1 MVGKGKSRRRLA
13 LMVALALST
22 GGGCLTSVDGGMIWG
37 MSKAYAADT
46 HEYTETAT
54 SISGL
59 EGTEKTGFMSD
70 NKITLGTEGGATDK
84 PFSTYGTISGGGKKN
99 ATADVSNNTLTIHGL
114 KVSNGN
120 GFSII
125 YGGISGTG
133 AVTNNSV
140 FFNNGLS
147 KDPIYGGF
155 NGATA
160 TKAVTGNSVT
170 VAGGTVEGDAF
181 GGYTT
186 GKGAVTGNSVT
197 IKGGSLGDEAA
208 GGVIGN
214 SASSANAADNT
225 LTISGGAFTKSGG
238 TNVFGAYNAG
248 SGKTINNIVNL
259 GDGENAM
266 ASGFNLTRVRI
277 YGGNKTNDVTGN
289 TLNVNASG
297 IVVRTAQ
304 NFEKYNFNLTKGVAA
319 GSTMLKM
326 SDSGGFGSTPNVQWS
341 KITMNAEGWNAD
353 TTKYGRLGT
362 MELLR
367 TGSGADLKIF
377 NTEALD
383 RKATSG
389 DFEYHMYTDVTTPP
403 MSFFGYNMVN
413 YVRADID
420 RFQNADAT
428 ADNVTGT
435 AVYGGYS
442 SLGNTTTNNK
452 IKITNTNNTNLS
464 VYGGYTAGA
473 GDSTNNHVTITAT
486 GKVKSAYGGY
496 ATAANSKAEDNT
508 VTVEQGGWVDNDSYA
523 GQAKG
528 TVNRNI
534 FTVKGHADWSV
545 TGGKLDGSSTA
556 EGNEVRIESGMVKGY
571 ATGATGGAGSTV
583 TGNKVTLTDGTVKK
597 NISGGQS
604 SGANGKT
611 TGNIVSITSD
621 STVEG
626 VVNGGHMTGDGTVS
640 GNEVTIAGS
649 TVKNSVNGGYSSASG
664 TVTGNKVTVSGSST
678 LEKAVYG
685 GYADTAGTVTANIVD
700 ISGGTFKKRVYG
712 GYSDKHGTVT
722 GNKVT
727 ITGGTFQDH
736 VYGGAGGDNNAAYTA
751 QNFAANDNIVTIAGG
766 TFSGNIYGGVS
777 WKTNGTATGNT
788 VNLGDAD
795 HTDLSGTTLTNAD
808 IYGGKY
814 SGNGTGTGDYVTG
827 NTLNVNAK
835 NVTAKSVNNFENY
848 KFKLNSATAFGDT
861 MLTVTNAGDFT
872 GTGVDWNKITADRT
886 ALSDVSN
893 LHGIQRIA
901 LMKRSNAADTLK
913 FQNYAAQEIG
923 TATDTHEFGLV
934 TDTDKDEANAALFE
948 VSRFKDSEVVYS
960 GTTEAYQGASGS
972 EIYGGLSRYGHTT
985 TGNKLTVTGLKGA
998 NDPKYAFGGIN
1009 KGATGDVK
1017 NNTLNI
1023 EMANAG
1029 DTIDEAYAGEAEN
1042 ENNTGEVSGNI
1053 ANMKT
1058 GTVNKIYGGHTF
1070 GKGAVKD
1077 NITNFSGGTSTNYVA
1092 GGYVDNAANVTDVT
1106 GNKVVF
1112 TGGTADAVEG
1122 GAGKGTGALKN
1133 NTVAFSGTSSTAD
1146 TLRGAKSEGQGIVEE
1161 NGVTIAGGT
1170 VGSAYGAVTSGGG
1183 EAKKNT
1189 VTISGG
1195 MVNTEVAGG
1204 VGYKAT
1210 ANIVTLTGG
1219 TVSGDVY
1226 GGKSAGPGSS
1236 TSGNIVNLGAEDG
1249 TYTANLT
1256 NAALHGDNNSGTG
1269 ATLNVRAK
1277 NITAKSADNFE
1288 NYKFHLNDDI
1298 AKNGGSMLTLTENNG
1313 FHGGNLFDWTKL
1325 DVDTSKL
1332 SGSTVIG
1339 KATLLTGT
1347 ANGLKFTNYAGRNKT
1362 TAATNG
1368 DYETAL
1374 RTDTNAATATKVI
1387 LDYNRFQNNAKATY
1401 DGSLPATQLADGS
1414 TEVYGGISYAGNT
1427 TKNNHLTVTG
1437 VQGNL
1442 TSAYGGKTAGAK
1454 GDVVKNRVT
1463 VEQTGTGAI
1472 SNVFGGYTSS
1482 AEATA
1487 KAEDNTA
1494 TIQGGT
1500 FGAVYGGYAE
1510 NAASATG
1517 NHVFIEGGTV
1527 QTAVV
1532 GGGGKR
1538 TATGAM
1544 SGNDVTITGGTV
1556 TGYVIGGDSRLLA
1569 STSNKNIIN
1578 LGDDAGK
1585 YAANLSGAEV
1595 WGTSYGGKVL
1605 ANANAKIAGNTL
1617 NVKAKDGVTLKK
1629 VRNVEKFN
1637 FQLVDDTTKMA
1648 PLLNLTETGGFGKV
1662 SADNSDVTVK
1672 WANVVADMSKVTTE
1686 KDAAKIQGRNT
1697 YILMRAADNSLKFSD
1712 YAARYDVH
1720 GGVYETGMRTDTNA
1734 ATAKE
1739 VLYDV
1744 NRFKD
1749 GRVTYTAASTG
1760 EALGGYSA
1768 FGNTTEGN
1776 ELTLTGATG
1785 TLAAVYGGQ
1794 TVGAT
1799 GNSVNNKVTLKD
1811 TGAGSIANVYGG
1823 AITKAANGGNAT
1835 GNTVTLT
1842 GGTVTGAVYGGYTEG
1857 SGKTTGNTV
1866 NIGADPTTLRQGD
1879 ASTLAAGTNFAAAE
1893 LYGGNKADAAG
1904 NTLNVTVKDAAAKKA
1919 QNFDK
1924 YTFYLTNSVA
1934 ADKSSSGTVD
1944 DTFTKSRGTM
1954 LTLAEG
1960 FDGQTADWNKVTVDT
1975 SKLSADKTLGAITL
1989 MKSTAAN
1996 KLKFSNYAAKNHAV
2010 SGDYEVVQRTD
2021 TNTSEANAVL
2031 IDVNRF
2037 RNGDVTYHN
2046 GDNNAKTYAGVSYG
2060 GNTVEGNT
2068 FTLKGISEGKTLK
2081 YVSGGRSEGTAGGA
2095 VKNTVNLLGTGKG
2108 TLEEVYGGYVGNA
2121 ANAADAT
2128 ENTVNIAG
2136 GTAKNVYGGYTNGT
2150 GKTTKNTVN
2159 IGYTDDKGVFHDVAD
2174 GAKVMGTI
2182 YGGNGTDAAGNVLNV
2197 SGKLAAGNIKNFESV
2212 NFHVRNTMASGTTLL
2227 TLDGAAATE
2236 GLDWAKITLEGEFS
2250 SSAKSYEPYR
2260 LTLMANE
2267 KGIDFRKGGVDTYA
2281 PIGAKG
2287 VTKGDYEAVL
2297 DTDTHV
2303 AQAKA
2308 VNAEIYRFRNNEAT
2322 YTAAD
2327 GAHDAAWGGRS
2338 LIGNDAT
2345 GNTLT
2350 ISGGTLKDAY
2360 GGWSTGKKADGTLG
2374 KTTGNTV
2381 NFTGGTVTG
2390 TIYGGSNNATGNT
2403 LNVTGTQSAGD
2414 IKNFEKLHFDTS
2426 MAKAGDTILTL
2437 NGGKKTTGL
2446 DWQKVEAAGLDEA
2459 SLATRTGVAREELFS
2474 LMAND
2479 KGIDFGTSYDKAKE
2493 KTVGDYEYSIAKEAD
2508 AAKGA
2513 AAEKVVVRGFRFQN
2527 NADAVYETGDNKAAW
2542 GGRSI
2547 VGNTVQKNKLTV
2559 KGGTLTEAAYG
2570 GLNAKGAVTGNTLIL
2585 AGGTVKN
2592 AYGGFVEGAGNATKN
2607 TVEVQKDTQ
2616 AQIYGGHAAQ
2626 GEASGNILN
2635 LGAVNIGANV
2645 YGGSGKK
2652 TDGNVIN
2659 LFGTKIK
2666 GTVTGGTAASGK
2678 ANVLAIRAAGTEIGD
2693 FNGVQNLKFYLP
2705 EGAKSSMT
2713 TMLKLGVMDKDIKGL
2728 NVDLDLSGAA
2738 KMLKREDVF
2747 SLMKVAEG
2755 GTLTTDEK
2763 IKGEVTGTQGV
2774 SLDYKFRV
2782 QKKGADELIAAVES
2796 VEMKGATKSLAET
2809 RTTATDV
2816 LGGGMTMLADA
2827 GVASAVEAAAA
2838 ANANAQVEAAPMATN
2853 KAPSAKA
2860 ASAANVQTGAYTA
2873 WAAQG
2878 GSSMRIHSGSYVD
2891 TRGYMLNVGFAR
2903 KHEGKDSTLTFGPFV
2918 EYGRASYDSYLEDA
2932 AGTHADGK
2940 VSYFGVGVLARQDLK
2955 SGLYLEGSVRGG
2967 QIKSDYA
2974 GDVSGKTTSYDISN
2988 PYYAIHLGVGKETRL
3003 KSGDVLET
3011 YLKYFFSHQ
3020 NGTNGKL
3027 STGEDYDFDAVNSHR
3042 LRLGARYTHDMSDEG
3057 RFYAGLAWE
3066 YEFNGEARAT
3076 YQGMATPSPS
3086 LKGASAMLELGYRF
3100 TPKKSRVSYDVN
3112 LSGWQ
3117 GKREGFS
3124 GSVGVNWAF

>member
-37 MSKAYAADT
+37 MSTAHAAET
-46 HEYTETAT
+46 HDYTETAT
-54 SISGL
+54 SINGL
-59 EGTEKTGFMSD
+59 EGTDKTGFMSD
-70 NKITLGTEGGATDK
+70 NKITLGTEDGATDK
-84 PFSTYGTISGGGKKN
+84 PFSTWGTISGGGKK
-99 ATADVSNNTLTIHGL
+99 TAVEDVRNNMLTIHGL
-114 KVSNGN
+114 KVSNG
-120 GFSII
+120 GGQSMI

-133 AVTNNSV
+133 AVTKNNV
-140 FFNNGLS
+140 IFNNGLS

-155 NGATA
+155 NGASA

-197 IKGGSLGDEAA
+197 IKGGRLGDEAA
-208 GGVIGN
+208 GGVIGD
-214 SASSANAADNT
+214 SSSSANASGNT
-225 LTISGGAFTKSGG
+225 LTIAGGAFTKSGG
-238 TNVFGAYNAG
+238 TNVYGGYTAG

-259 GDGENAM
+259 GDGENPM
-266 ASGFNLTRVRI
+266 ATGFDLAGVKI
-277 YGGNKTNDVTGN
+277 YGGNQTNDVTGN

-326 SDSGGFGSTPNVQWS
+326 SDSGGFGSTPDVQWS

-367 TGSGADLKIF
+367 VTSGADLKIF
-377 NTEALD
+377 NPTAPN
-383 RKATSG
+383 RTGTSG
-389 DFEYHMYTDVTTPP
+389 DFEYRMYTDATFAFMGRV
-403 MSFFGYNMVN
+403 SAN

-452 IKITNTNNTNLS
+452 IKITNTNNTNLN

-473 GDSTNNHVTITAT
+473 GDSTKNTVTIA
-486 GKVKSAYGGY
+486 GASKVKNVYGGYVTAANAKADGNTVNIESGSTVSGHIYGGY
-496 ATAANSKAEDNT
+496 AN
-508 VTVEQGGWVDNDSYA
+508 
-523 GQAKG
+523 
-528 TVNRNI
+528 
-534 FTVKGHADWSV
+534 
-545 TGGKLDGSSTA
+545 GSST
-556 EGNEVRIESGMVKGY
+556 
-571 ATGATGGAGSTV
+571 
-583 TGNKVTLTDGTVKK
+583 
-597 NISGGQS
+597 
-604 SGANGKT
+604 T
-611 TGNIVSITSD
+611 TN
-621 STVEG
+621 
-626 VVNGGHMTGDGTVS
+626 
-640 GNEVTIAGS
+640 
-649 TVKNSVNGGYSSASG
+649 
-664 TVTGNKVTVSGSST
+664 
-678 LEKAVYG
+678 
-685 GYADTAGTVTANIVD
+685 
-700 ISGGTFKKRVYG
+700 
-712 GYSDKHGTVT
+712 
-722 GNKVT
+722 
-727 ITGGTFQDH
+727 
-736 VYGGAGGDNNAAYTA
+736 
-751 QNFAANDNIVTIAGG
+751 
-766 TFSGNIYGGVS
+766 
-777 WKTNGTATGNT
+777 NT

-795 HTDLSGTTLTNAD
+795 HTDFAGTTLTNSE
-808 IYGGKY
+808 IHGGNK
-814 SGNGTGTGDYVTG
+814 SNVTG

-835 NVTAKSVNNFENY
+835 NITAKSVGNFENY
-848 KFKLNSATAFGDT
+848 KFKLNSATTFGDT
-861 MLTVTNAGDFT
+861 MLTVANAGAFD
-872 GTGVDWNKITADRT
+872 GTGVDMNKITVDRT
-886 ALSDVSN
+886 GLSADY
-893 LHGIQRIA
+893 LATQHGIKRIT
-901 LMKRSNAADTLK
+901 LLKRSNVADTLK
-913 FQNYAAQEIG
+913 FANYAAKRAAD
-923 TATDTHEFGLV
+923 ATDTHEFRLI
-934 TDTDKDEANAALFE
+934 TDNDTATANALMLEA
-948 VSRFKDSEVVYS
+948 SRFKGGRVNYD
-960 GTTEAYQGASGS
+960 GTTASYNG
-972 EIYGGLSRYGHTT
+972 EIYGGISREGHTT
-985 TGNKLTVTGLKGA
+985 TDNQLTVTGIHGA
-998 NDPKYAFGGIN
+998 NDPKFAFGGLN
-1009 KGATGDVK
+1009 EGTTGDVT
-1017 NNTLNI
+1017 NSHATINLQDAADEIAEVYGGMISN
-1023 EMANAG
+1023 EDNA
-1029 DTIDEAYAGEAEN
+1029 
-1042 ENNTGEVSGNI
+1042 GEVSGNSVTMQKGTVQKVFGGYT
-1053 ANMKT
+1053 AGT
-1058 GTVNKIYGGHTF
+1058 GTVKNNT
-1070 GKGAVKD
+1070 A
-1077 NITNFSGGTSTNYVA
+1077 NFSGSESADHIAGAYVQNVA
-1092 GGYVDNAANVTDVT
+1092 NASEVT

-1112 TGGTADAVEG
+1112 TGGTADNINGAVSE
-1122 GAGKGTGALKN
+1122 GTGALKT
-1133 NTVAFSGTSSTAD
+1133 NTIEFSGTGSMANA
-1146 TLRGAKSEGQGIVEE
+1146 LRGAFSKTQGLVEE
-1161 NGVTIAGGT
+1161 NGVTISGGT
-1170 VGSAYGAVTSGGG
+1170 VDSAFGAVTDGTGIATKNYVTVSGG
-1183 EAKKNT
+1183 T
-1189 VTISGG
+1189 
-1195 MVNTEVAGG
+1195 VNTEVAGG
-1204 VGYKAT
+1204 VGYNVT
-1210 ANIVTLTGG
+1210 ANTVTISGG

-1226 GGKSAGPGSS
+1226 GGKSSGPGSS

-1256 NAALHGDNNSGTG
+1256 NAVLHGDNNSGTG

-1277 NITAKSADNFE
+1277 NITAKSADKFA
-1288 NYKFHLNDDI
+1288 NYTFHLNDDI
-1298 AKNGGSMLTLTENNG
+1298 AQNGGSMLTLTENNG
-1313 FHGGNLFDWTKL
+1313 FNGGNQFDWTKL

-1332 SGSTVIG
+1332 SGNTVIG
-1339 KATLLTGT
+1339 NATLLTGT
-1347 ANGLKFTNYAGRNKT
+1347 TNGLKFSNYAGRNKT

-1387 LDYNRFQNNAKATY
+1387 LDYNRFQNNANATY
-1401 DGSLPATQLADGS
+1401 DGSIPPTQLADGS

-1442 TSAYGGKTAGAK
+1442 TSAYGGKAAGAK
-1454 GDVVKNRVT
+1454 GDAVKNRVM

-1482 AEATA
+1482 TEATA

-1494 TIQGGT
+1494 TIKGGT

-1510 NAASATG
+1510 NAASVTG

-1527 QTAVV
+1527 QNAVV
-1532 GGGGKR
+1532 GGGGKS

-1544 SGNDVTITGGTV
+1544 SGNDITITGGTV
-1556 TGYVIGGDSRLLA
+1556 TGQIVGGDSRVLT

-1595 WGTSYGGKVL
+1595 WGTSYDGNVL
-1605 ANANAKIAGNTL
+1605 ANDNAKIAGNTL

-1637 FQLVDDTTKMA
+1637 FQLVDNTTKTA
-1648 PLLNLTETGGFGKV
+1648 PLLNLTELGGFDKV
-1662 SADNSDVTVK
+1662 TADNSDVKVK
-1672 WANVVADMSKVTTE
+1672 WSNVTANMSKVTTE
-1686 KDAAKIQGRNT
+1686 KDAAKIQGKNT
-1697 YILMRAADNSLKFSD
+1697 YILMRAADPTLKFSD
-1712 YAARYDVH
+1712 YAARYDTY
-1720 GGVYETGMRTDTNA
+1720 GGVYETGLRTNTNTDTA
-1734 ATAKE
+1734 QE

-1749 GRVTYTAASTG
+1749 GRITYTTTSTG

-1776 ELTLTGATG
+1776 ELTLTGVTG
-1785 TLAAVYGGQ
+1785 TLAAAYGGQ
-1794 TVGAT
+1794 TAGVT
-1799 GNSVNNKVTLKD
+1799 GDSANNKVTFKG
-1811 TGAGSIANVYGG
+1811 TGAGSIVNVYGG
-1823 AITKAANGGNAT
+1823 AITKAANSGNAT

-1866 NIGADPTTLRQGD
+1866 NIGDGTA
-1879 ASTLAAGTNFAAAE
+1879 ATLAAGTNLANAMLA
-1893 LYGGNKADAAG
+1893 GGNKSEMTG
-1904 NTLNVTVKDAAAKKA
+1904 NTLNVMVKDAAAKKA
-1919 QNFDK
+1919 QNFEN
-1924 YTFYLTNSVA
+1924 YTFHLTDHIA
-1934 ADKSSSGTVD
+1934 ADKPKSGVVD
-1944 DTFTKSRGTM
+1944 DAFTKSRGTM

-1960 FDGQTADWNKVTVDT
+1960 FDGQAVDWSKVKVDT

-2021 TNTSEANAVL
+2021 TNAGVANAVL

-2060 GNTVEGNT
+2060 GNTAEGNK
-2068 FTLKGISEGKTLK
+2068 FTLKGISEGKTLQ

-2108 TLEEVYGGYVGNA
+2108 TLEEVYGGYVGNV
-2121 ANAADAT
+2121 ANAADVT

-2136 GTAKNVYGGYTNGT
+2136 GTAKNVYGGYTRGT
-2150 GKTTKNTVN
+2150 GKTVKNTVN
-2159 IGYTDDKGVFHDVAD
+2159 IGYTDEAGVFHDVAD
-2174 GAKVMGTI
+2174 GAKITGTI
-2182 YGGNGTDAAGNVLNV
+2182 YGGSGSDATGNVLNV
-2197 SGKLAAGNIKNFESV
+2197 SGKIAAGNIKNFESV
-2212 NFHVRNTMASGTTLL
+2212 KFHVRDTMASGTTLL

-2236 GLDWAKITLEGEFS
+2236 GLDWANVTLDGEFNPA
-2250 SSAKSYEPYR
+2250 AKSYEAYR

-2287 VTKGDYEAVL
+2287 VTKGDYEAAL
-2297 DTDTHV
+2297 DTDTHA

-2308 VNAEIYRFRNNEAT
+2308 VNAEIYRFHGNTAT
-2322 YTAAD
+2322 YGEAD

-2338 LIGNDAT
+2338 VLGNDAT
-2345 GNTLT
+2345 DNALT

-2360 GGWSTGKKADGTLG
+2360 GGWSTGKKADGTSG

-2390 TIYGGSNNATGNT
+2390 TIYGGNNGAAGNT
-2403 LNVTGTQSAGD
+2403 LNVTGIQSAGD

-2437 NGGKKTTGL
+2437 NGGKKTMGL
-2446 DWQKVEAAGLDEA
+2446 DWQKVETTGLDEV

-2479 KGIDFGTSYDKAKE
+2479 KGIDFGTTYDKAKE
-2493 KTVGDYEYSIAKEAD
+2493 KTVGDYEYAISKEMD

-2527 NADAVYETGDNKAAW
+2527 NADSVYETGDNKAAW

-2547 VGNTVQKNKLTV
+2547 VGNTVQRNKLTV

-2570 GLNAKGAVTGNTLIL
+2570 GLSAKGAVMGNTLVL
-2585 AGGTVKN
+2585 AGGTLKN
-2592 AYGGFVEGAGNATKN
+2592 AYGGFVEGTGNATKN

-2616 AQIYGGHAAQ
+2616 AQIYGGYAAQ

-2666 GTVTGGTAASGK
+2666 GTVTGGTAADGK

-2693 FNGVQNLKFYLP
+2693 FKGIQNLKFYLP
-2705 EGAKSSMT
+2705 EGAKSSMA
-2713 TMLKLGVMDKDIKGL
+2713 TMLRLGVKDKDIKGL
-2728 NVDLDLSGAA
+2728 NVDLNLSGAA
-2738 KMLKREDVF
+2738 KTLKREDVF

-2796 VEMKGATKSLAET
+2796 VKMKDATKSLAET

-2816 LGGGMTMLADA
+2816 LGGGMTMIADA
-2827 GVASAVEAAAA
+2827 GVSAAVQAAAS
-2838 ANANAQVEAAPMATN
+2838 ANANTQVEAAPMATN

-2860 ASAANVQTGAYTA
+2860 ASAANVQSGAYTA

-2891 TRGYMLNVGFAR
+2891 THGYTLNVGFAR
-2903 KHEGKDSTLTFGPFV
+2903 KQDGKDSTLTFGPFV

-2932 AGTHADGK
+2932 AGTHGSGK
-2940 VSYFGVGVLARQDLK
+2940 VSYIGAGVLARQDLK

-2967 QIKSDYA
+2967 RIKSDYE
-2974 GDVSGKTTSYDISN
+2974 GNISGTSTSYDISN
-2988 PYYAIHLGVGKETRL
+2988 PYYAIHLGVGKETKL
-3003 KSGDVLET
+3003 KAGDALET

-3020 NGTNGKL
+3020 NGTSGKL

-3042 LRLGARYTHDMSDEG
+3042 LRLGARYTHDMGEEG
-3057 RFYAGLAWE
+3057 KFYAGLAWE

-3112 LSGWQ
+3112 FSGWQ

>member
-1 MVGKGKSRRRLA
+1 MKA
-13 LMVALALST
+13 AT
-22 GGGCLTSVDGGMIWG
+22 GG
-37 MSKAYAADT
+37 Y
-46 HEYTETAT
+46 
-54 SISGL
+54 
-59 EGTEKTGFMSD
+59 
-70 NKITLGTEGGATDK
+70 
-84 PFSTYGTISGGGKKN
+84 
-99 ATADVSNNTLTIHGL
+99 
-114 KVSNGN
+114 
-120 GFSII
+120 
-125 YGGISGTG
+125 
-133 AVTNNSV
+133 
-140 FFNNGLS
+140 
-147 KDPIYGGF
+147 
-155 NGATA
+155 ATA
-160 TKAVTGNSVT
+160 TNGKAENNSVT
-170 VAGGTVEGDAF
+170 VESGALINDSIYGGWAKKTANNNTVTLAGGTF
-181 GGYTT
+181 Q
-186 GKGAVTGNSVT
+186 K
-197 IKGGSLGDEAA
+197 
-208 GGVIGN
+208 
-214 SASSANAADNT
+214 
-225 LTISGGAFTKSGG
+225 
-238 TNVFGAYNAG
+238 
-248 SGKTINNIVNL
+248 NI
-259 GDGENAM
+259 
-266 ASGFNLTRVRI
+266 
-277 YGGNKTNDVTGN
+277 
-289 TLNVNASG
+289 
-297 IVVRTAQ
+297 
-304 NFEKYNFNLTKGVAA
+304 
-319 GSTMLKM
+319 
-326 SDSGGFGSTPNVQWS
+326 
-341 KITMNAEGWNAD
+341 
-353 TTKYGRLGT
+353 
-362 MELLR
+362 
-367 TGSGADLKIF
+367 
-377 NTEALD
+377 
-383 RKATSG
+383 
-389 DFEYHMYTDVTTPP
+389 
-403 MSFFGYNMVN
+403 
-413 YVRADID
+413 
-420 RFQNADAT
+420 
-428 ADNVTGT
+428 
-435 AVYGGYS
+435 
-442 SLGNTTTNNK
+442 
-452 IKITNTNNTNLS
+452 
-464 VYGGYTAGA
+464 
-473 GDSTNNHVTITAT
+473 
-486 GKVKSAYGGY
+486 YGGY
-496 ATAANSKAEDNT
+496 ATAAN
-508 VTVEQGGWVDNDSYA
+508 
-523 GQAKG
+523 G
-528 TVNRNI
+528 T
-534 FTVKGHADWSV
+534 
-545 TGGKLDGSSTA
+545 
-556 EGNEVRIESGMVKGY
+556 
-571 ATGATGGAGSTV
+571 
-583 TGNKVTLTDGTVKK
+583 
-597 NISGGQS
+597 
-604 SGANGKT
+604 T
-611 TGNIVSITSD
+611 TGNIV
-621 STVEG
+621 
-626 VVNGGHMTGDGTVS
+626 NLGDDTHADLS
-640 GNEVTIAGS
+640 GA
-649 TVKNSVNGGYSSASG
+649 
-664 TVTGNKVTVSGSST
+664 T
-678 LEKAVYG
+678 LTESNVYG
-685 GYADTAGTVTANIVD
+685 G
-700 ISGGTFKKRVYG
+700 
-712 GYSDKHGTVT
+712 
-722 GNKVT
+722 NK
-727 ITGGTFQDH
+727 
-736 VYGGAGGDNNAAYTA
+736 A
-751 QNFAANDNIVTIAGG
+751 
-766 TFSGNIYGGVS
+766 
-777 WKTNGTATGNT
+777 ATG
-788 VNLGDAD
+788 
-795 HTDLSGTTLTNAD
+795 S
-808 IYGGKY
+808 
-814 SGNGTGTGDYVTG
+814 
-827 NTLNVNAK
+827 TLNVNAK
-835 NVTAKSVNNFENY
+835 NITAKSVNNFENY
-848 KFKLNSATAFGDT
+848 TFKLNESFGNGDT
-861 MLTVTNAGDFT
+861 MLSVTNAGDFG
-872 GTGVDWNKITADRT
+872 GTGVDWGKISVDRSGLSADY
-886 ALSDVSN
+886 VSN
-893 LHGIQRIA
+893 VHGVHRVTLLKSATANA
-901 LMKRSNAADTLK
+901 LNFSNYDATI
-913 FQNYAAQEIG
+913 YA
-923 TATDTHEFGLV
+923 ATDTHESAV
-934 TDTDKDEANAALFE
+934 QTDTDSGTATSVFMEIN
-948 VSRFKDSEVVYS
+948 RFKDGRVTYD
-960 GTTEAYQGASGS
+960 GTGETYAKTWGN
-972 EIYGGLSRYGHTT
+972 EIYGGLSHDGHTT
-985 TGNKLTVTGLKGA
+985 TGNRLTVKALRGA
-998 NDPKYAFGGIN
+998 GDPSHVFGGKN
-1009 KGATGDVK
+1009 EGTTGDVTQ
-1017 NNTLNI
+1017 NTVDI
-1023 EMANAG
+1023 ELAHDA
-1029 DTIDEAYAGEAEN
+1029 DTITEIYGGQANNVDGAGK
-1042 ENNTGEVSGNI
+1042 VDGNI
-1053 ANMKT
+1053 ANMKK
-1058 GTVNKIYGGHTF
+1058 GTVNLLYAGYTF
-1070 GKGAVKD
+1070 GDGAVT
-1077 NITNFSGGTSTNYVA
+1077 NNTVNFSGGKSTGYIGGGYIDKATSTAEVSY
-1092 GGYVDNAANVTDVT
+1092 
-1106 GNKVVF
+1106 NKVFF
-1112 TGGTADAVEG
+1112 TDGTAGQIRGGLTIGSGAAKKNAVEFSAGTATGIRGAEIEGGTA
-1122 GAGKGTGALKN
+1122 
-1133 NTVAFSGTSSTAD
+1133 
-1146 TLRGAKSEGQGIVEE
+1146 EE
-1161 NGVTIAGGT
+1161 NEVAVKGGT
-1170 VGSAYGAVTSGGG
+1170 VSGDVYGAVTSGTG
-1183 EAKKNT
+1183 EAKNNT

-1195 MVNTEVAGG
+1195 TVNAEVAGG

-1210 ANIVTLTGG
+1210 ENTVTLTGG

-1249 TYTANLT
+1249 TYTADLT
-1256 NAALHGDNNSGTG
+1256 NAALYGDNNSGTG

-1277 NITAKSADNFE
+1277 NITAKSADKFE

-1298 AKNGGSMLTLTENNG
+1298 ATNGGSMLTLTENNG
-1313 FHGGNLFDWTKL
+1313 FNGGNLLDWTKL

-1401 DGSLPATQLADGS
+1401 DGSISPIQLADGS
-1414 TEVYGGISYAGNT
+1414 TEIYGGISYAGNT
-1427 TKNNHLTVTG
+1427 TANNHLTVTG

-1454 GDVVKNRVT
+1454 GDAVKNRVT
-1463 VEQTGTGAI
+1463 VEQTGAGAI

-1532 GGGGKR
+1532 GGGGKS

-1544 SGNDVTITGGTV
+1544 SGNFVTITGGTV
-1556 TGYVIGGDSRLLA
+1556 TGQIVGGDSRVLA
-1569 STSNKNIIN
+1569 SMSNKNIIN

-1595 WGTSYGGKVL
+1595 WGTSYGGSVL
-1605 ANANAKIAGNTL
+1605 ANTDAKIAGNTL

-1629 VRNVEKFN
+1629 VRNVEKFS
-1637 FQLVDDTTKMA
+1637 FQIVDDTTKAA
-1648 PLLNLTETGGFGKV
+1648 PLLNLTEAGGFGKV
-1662 SADNSDVTVK
+1662 TADNSDVTVK
-1672 WANVVADMSKVTTE
+1672 WANVTADMSKVTTE

-1697 YILMRAADNSLKFSD
+1697 YTLMRAADNSLKFSD

-1720 GGVYETGMRTDTNA
+1720 GGVYETGLRTDTNA

-1776 ELTLTGATG
+1776 ELTLTGVTG
-1785 TLAAVYGGQ
+1785 TLAAAYGGQ
-1794 TVGAT
+1794 TAGAA
-1799 GNSVNNKVTLKD
+1799 GDSANNKVTLKG

-1842 GGTVTGAVYGGYTEG
+1842 GGTVTGTIYGGFSAG

-1866 NIGADPTTLRQGD
+1866 NIGDGTA
-1879 ASTLAAGTNFAAAE
+1879 AALAAGTNLANATLA
-1893 LYGGNKADAAG
+1893 GGNKSDAAG
-1904 NTLNVTVKDAAAKKA
+1904 NTLNVMVKDAAAKKA
-1919 QNFDK
+1919 ENFEN
-1924 YTFYLTNSVA
+1924 YTFHLTDHIA
-1934 ADKSSSGTVD
+1934 ADKPKSGIVD
-1944 DTFTKSRGTM
+1944 DAFTKSRGTM

-1960 FDGQTADWNKVTVDT
+1960 FDGQVVDWSKVTVDT

-2037 RNGDVTYHN
+2037 KNGDVTYHN

-2060 GNTVEGNT
+2060 GNTAEGNT

-2081 YVSGGRSEGTAGGA
+2081 YISGGRSEGTAGGA
-2095 VKNTVNLLGTGKG
+2095 VKNTVNLLDTGKG
-2108 TLEEVYGGYVGNA
+2108 TLEEVYGGCVGNA

-2128 ENTVNIAG
+2128 ENTVNITG
-2136 GTAKNVYGGYTNGT
+2136 GTAKNVYGGYTSGT

-2159 IGYTDDKGVFHDVAD
+2159 IGYTDKNGVLHDVAD
-2174 GAKVMGTI
+2174 GAKVTDTI
-2182 YGGNGTDAAGNVLNV
+2182 YGGSGTDVTGNVLNV

-2212 NFHVRNTMASGTTLL
+2212 NFHVRNTMEGGTTLL
-2227 TLDGAAATE
+2227 TLDGASATE
-2236 GLDWAKITLEGEFS
+2236 GLDWAKVTLEGELS

-2267 KGIDFRKGGVDTYA
+2267 KGIDFGKGGIDTYA

-2287 VTKGDYEAVL
+2287 VTRGDYESVL
-2297 DTDTHV
+2297 DTDTHE

-2308 VNAEIYRFRNNEAT
+2308 VIAEGYRFRNNETT
-2322 YTAAD
+2322 YKTED
-2327 GAHDAAWGGRS
+2327 GVHDAAWGGRS

-2374 KTTGNTV
+2374 KTTDNTV

-2390 TIYGGSNNATGNT
+2390 TIYGGSSDATGNT
-2403 LNVTGTQSAGD
+2403 LNVTGAQSAGD

-2437 NGGKKTTGL
+2437 NGGKKTMGL
-2446 DWQKVEAAGLDEA
+2446 DWQKVEAAGLDEGK
-2459 SLATRTGVAREELFS
+2459 LQTLTGAAREELFS

-2479 KGIDFGTSYDKAKE
+2479 KGIDFGTTYDKAKE
-2493 KTVGDYEYSIAKEAD
+2493 KTVGDYEYAISKEMD

-2570 GLNAKGAVTGNTLIL
+2570 GLSAKGTVTGNALVL

-2616 AQIYGGHAAQ
+2616 AQIYGGYAAQ

-2635 LGAVNIGANV
+2635 LSAVNIGANV

-2666 GTVTGGTAASGK
+2666 GTVTGGTAASGR

-2713 TMLKLGVMDKDIKGL
+2713 TMLRLGVMDKDIKGL

-2738 KMLKREDVF
+2738 KTLKREDVL

-2763 IKGEVTGTQGV
+2763 IAGEVTGTQGV

-2809 RTTATDV
+2809 RTTATDI
-2816 LGGGMTMLADA
+2816 LGGGMTMFADA

-2838 ANANAQVEAAPMATN
+2838 ANANAQIEAAPMTTN

-2940 VSYFGVGVLARQDLK
+2940 VSYIGAGVLARQDLK

-3003 KSGDVLET
+3003 KPGDALET

-3020 NGTNGKL
+3020 NGTSGKL
-3027 STGEDYDFDAVNSHR
+3027 STGEDYDFAAVNSHR
-3042 LRLGARYTHDMSDEG
+3042 LRLGARYTHDMGDEG

-3066 YEFNGEARAT
+3066 YEFNGEARAA
-3076 YQGMATPSPS
+3076 YQGMVTPSPS